1 MPMSTY
7 VQSIRDRIGHDFLL
21 LPGVT
26 AVIRDGERFL
36 LARHAA
42 TELWSLIGGGIEPG
56 EEPSEAL
63 RREVLEE
70 TGAEIR
76 ILRLVGAYGG
86 DSLAAETPNGD
97 RVGYVTIAYECEL
110 LGPAAG
116 FDEAIAVIAGTGS
129 KIVGR
134 RADGSPVTAGGY
146 GYILNDPGSAP
157 ALVRD
162 AVRSLFDAVDER
174 ETLDQLAHALFA
186 HFDVDDIVGLS
197 NALTVHPRITRWGA
211 AAPLVFA
218 AADAGSP
225 RAAQVIDQ
233 AADEL
238 ARSVQLVHRHGAVGD
253 HVVCAGGVITHQ
265 PRLLRAF
272 RERLRARGLEHAVH
286 LLAAPPV
293 EGALAMARRLT
304 EAADAVP
311 FAPTT
316 PSRRKP

>member
-1 MPMSTY
+1 MIVGIDIGGTKTHIRAEAAGATLLDRSVPTADWLVDGRLDSPA
-7 VQSIRDRIGHDFLL
+7 SIRG
-21 LPGVT
+21 
-26 AVIRDGERFL
+26 L
-36 LARHAA
+36 LALFSDLPSAQDAA
-42 TELWSLIGGGIEPG
+42 LVVGAHGLD
-56 EEPSEAL
+56 SEAQ
-63 RREVLEE
+63 
-70 TGAEIR
+70 A
-76 ILRLVGAYGG
+76 
-86 DSLAAETPNGD
+86 LAFQTALADAHPGRAWSVND
-97 RVGYVTIAYECEL
+97 AEL

-129 KIVGR
+129 KVVGR
-134 RADGSPVTAGGY
+134 RADGTEVTAGGY

-174 ETLDQLAHALFA
+174 ERLDQLADALFA

-211 AAPLVFA
+211 AAPLVFE

-225 RAAQVIDQ
+225 RAARVIDQ

-238 ARSVQLVHRHGAVGD
+238 AKSVQIVHRHGAVGE

-272 RERLRARGLEHAVH
+272 RERLSARGLGHAVH

-293 EGALAMARRLT
+293 EGALAMARQLT

-316 PSRRKP
+316 PSRRKS

>member
-1 MPMSTY
+1 MIVGIDIGGTKTHVRAESTG
-7 VQSIRDRIGHDFLL
+7 VTLLDRAVPTAEWQVDGRLDSAASVERLLALFGH
-21 LPGVT
+21 LPG
-26 AVIRDGERFL
+26 AEEAA
-36 LARHAA
+36 LA
-42 TELWSLIGGGIEPG
+42 
-56 EEPSEAL
+56 
-63 RREVLEE
+63 
-70 TGAEIR
+70 
-76 ILRLVGAYGG
+76 VGAHGL
-86 DSLAAETPNGD
+86 DSDAQAEAFQTALADARPGRTWTVND
-97 RVGYVTIAYECEL
+97 VEL

-238 ARSVQLVHRHGAVGD
+238 ARSVELVHRHGAVGD

-272 RERLRARGLEHAVH
+272 RERLRARGLGHAVH